1 MPKKLKD
8 EMIRKALEED
18 LKEKKAK
25 AAKRKKSL
33 E

>member
-1 MPKKLKD
+1 MGKKLRD

-25 AAKRKKSL
+25 AAKGKKKS
-33 E
+33 